1 MLLSARFALVVG
13 LSAGLSAAVPVA
25 FALDP
30 PHKQDQN
37 KQKQPTKADSN
48 KKKAEP
54 AKKEAPAAAEGD
66 RLDRRNARMRERN
79 QEIDGLLT
87 KPK

>member
-1 MLLSARFALVVG
+1 MLRSARFALFVG
-13 LSAGLSAAVPVA
+13 LSVGLTAAIPVA

-30 PHKQDQN
+30 PHKQDQS
-37 KQKQPTKADSN
+37 KQQTKADN

-54 AKKEAPAAAEGD
+54 AKKEAPAAGEHD
-66 RLDRRNARMRERN
+66 ERLDRRDARMKERN
-79 QEIDGLLT
+79 REIDGLLN

>member
-1 MLLSARFALVVG
+1 MCRIKRR
-13 LSAGLSAAVPVA
+13 LSAAIPVV

-37 KQKQPTKADSN
+37 KQQTKDDN

-54 AKKEAPAAAEGD
+54 AKKEAPAADAHDE
-66 RLDRRNARMRERN
+66 RLDRRNARMKERN
-79 QEIDGLLT
+79 REIDGLLN
-87 KPK
+87 KQKQ